1 MKTGKRSKTKALKPV
16 LILALAVACISIGCV
31 WAYWNGTLSHKNEL
45 VADTVDAS
53 IYETSFE
60 QGTPPSGD
68 VAKEVSFKNTGS
80 AAAFLRIAY
89 SECWTSGSGTDAV
102 ILSNKV
108 NDTDVATKNFDWSDW
123 QDGGDGWYYYKEVL
137 PPGETSSQLLDKVTF
152 PSYTGVYADYADAD
166 YQLYFRMELLQASDS
181 PRTLNSDDVNAA
193 STDTVWGKTANIG
206 SGGAVTW
213 Q

>member
-45 VADTVDAS
+45 VADSMNAS
-53 IYETSFE
+53 IEETFT
-60 QGTPPSGD
+60 QGTPPTG
-68 VAKEVSFKNTGS
+68 EVSKKVKFKNDSS

-108 NDTDVATKNFDWSDW
+108 NGTDVATKNFDWTDW
-123 QDGGDGWYYYKEVL
+123 QNGGDGWYYYKKVL
-137 PPGETSSQLLDKVTF
+137 PPGESSSQLLDKVTF
-152 PSYTGVYADYADAD
+152 PSYTGAYADYADAD

-181 PRTLNSDDVNAA
+181 PRTLNSDDVNAD
-193 STDTVWGKTANIG
+193 STQTVWGKEATIG